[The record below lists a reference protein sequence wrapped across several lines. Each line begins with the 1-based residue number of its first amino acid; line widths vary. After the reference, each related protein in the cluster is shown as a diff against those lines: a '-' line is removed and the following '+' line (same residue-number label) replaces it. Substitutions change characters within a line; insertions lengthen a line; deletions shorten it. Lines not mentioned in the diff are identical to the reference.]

1 MFRKKISS
9 ANKGQILKEKQRK
22 IKRILRASID
32 LFTKKGFDE
41 TTIESIT
48 KKSKVAKG
56 TFYNFFKK
64 KEDVLL
70 YFLDDEINKGREELE
85 IKINAADEFIEQL
98 ELLVS
103 TYVKHIFKNKEFI
116 RILYNERLLKW
127 GTKGNINELRL
138 MNSLIQ
144 LIDSAKQKNRLR
156 QDIDTKKMAEIIF
169 SINTMYMIF
178 WLNGTIK
185 SKRECVAQIKEAIRM
200 LIDGAGTT

>member
-1 MFRKKISS
+1 MFRKKIRS

-48 KKSKVAKG
+48 KKAKVAKG
-56 TFYNFFKK
+56 TFYSFFKK

-70 YFLDDEINKGREELE
+70 YFLDDEINKSREELDLT
-85 IKINAADEFIEQL
+85 INAMDEFIEQL

-116 RILYNERLLKW
+116 RILFKERLLKW